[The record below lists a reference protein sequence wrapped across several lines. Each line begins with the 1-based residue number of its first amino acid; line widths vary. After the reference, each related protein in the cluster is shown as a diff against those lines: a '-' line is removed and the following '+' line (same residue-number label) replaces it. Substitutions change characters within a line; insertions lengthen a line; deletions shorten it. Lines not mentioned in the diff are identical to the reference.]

1 MRINKSLVGATAI
14 AFLVVAPTVMA
25 QQQGTASGQPGT
37 TSGPASGSSVEPS
50 TQGAIGAGAPGA
62 TAGPGTQGGPSPS
75 SSATGSIQSPDTQA
89 GAVSPG
95 VAAKPGTQGGASAEP
110 SK

>member
-1 MRINKSLVGATAI
+1 MTMNKSLVGATAI
-14 AFLVVAPTVMA
+14 AFLVVAPTAMA

-62 TAGPGTQGGPSPS
+62 TAGPGTQGGPSPT
-75 SSATGSIQSPDTQA
+75 SSATGSIQPPDA
-89 GAVSPG
+89 PASPG
-95 VAAKPGTQGGASAEP
+95 VAAKPGTQGGASPEP
-110 SK
+110 ASK

>member
-1 MRINKSLVGATAI
+1 MKVKKSLVGAAGS
-14 AFLVVAPTVMA
+14 AFLIIASTAMA
-25 QQQGTASGQPGT
+25 QQQGTAPGQPGT

-75 SSATGSIQSPDTQA
+75 SSATGSIQSPDVLA
-89 GAVSPG
+89 SPG
-95 VAAKPGTQGGASAEP
+95 VAAKPGTQGGASPEP
-110 SK
+110 ASK